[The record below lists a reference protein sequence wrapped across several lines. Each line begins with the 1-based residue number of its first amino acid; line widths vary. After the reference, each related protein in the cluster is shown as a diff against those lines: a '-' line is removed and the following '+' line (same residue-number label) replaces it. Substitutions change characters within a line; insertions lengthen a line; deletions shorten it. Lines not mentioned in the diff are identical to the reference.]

1 MTGDEQARDWLAC
14 MEVWDGEH
22 GETWRILADH
32 RTGHRASH
40 RASHRESRPLAQQEQ
55 RREQNGLSTD

>member
-14 MEVWDGEH
+14 MEVWDGER
-22 GETWRILADH
+22 GETSRILI
-32 RTGHRASH
+32 GHRASH